1 MKKGEEKEGEE
12 NTGKQN
18 VGSSLDE
25 QDRVVGARI
34 SGVDVGKSRKES
46 KLKKQEELAEYPKD
60 MLDFDEEGYDDEGY
74 DMEGYNRQ
82 GYDRSG
88 FRRGEERRLRMRIK
102 KGKDVH
108 IVPGEV
114 DGGEDKED
122 SDGIKLVGNGNG
134 IRMTQDRSSNI
145 RMNAQNSDSSNNIRM
160 TQNGNDRSDEND
172 IRSNVQNR
180 MNNDIRSNAQNRDNN
195 DIRSNAQNG
204 DNSNV
209 NSTSNNYN
217 YESEDDSEY
226 EYEEEYTFDVETG
239 PGAGFDPLAFHRAL
253 GQYLGVEARGPWS
266 GYWEPGDPEGVCFP
280 PPPGASLTGHPG
292 RVFAVIAALADPWTT
307 PADTGPYDELLPSL
321 ATVCDVVAAVCLPMY
336 TGEREFRLACDLA
349 WIVGCCSEKLHCC
362 DETGLQ
368 RAIGSTDWRETLRYW
383 VPEATLA
390 SPVFQASDFHRLRLV
405 YAVCVVCITVIGR
418 LYAPARNPCL
428 NPFLYL
434 LLQAYKLCSKV
445 ILLGLQVDRQD
456 EAQGFPG
463 YPEPI
468 REVVRGTSAL
478 RSAVALVLNED
489 YARRAHD
496 FRHETLDHFLGPWGR
511 RVGSSR
517 LRSDNRVF
525 ASALLAMGTPLDHVG
540 RLMKSFHTED
550 RYDEDI
556 RYMFEMDFD
565 SDPDDD
571 YSRHHQLSL
580 LAQALP
586 KPPLAYGGAP
596 RRAYG
601 LDGVLRTYRIH
612 PDCVCRLDGVGK
624 TESAEM
630 PGDLDPDPDDPR
642 ECSDYD
648 FTDSIRMVIQDG
660 DDGIE
665 ELLSDV
671 IREEEEKQK
680 DNVHEQNGNVH
691 EQNDNAHQQKDN
703 VHQQND
709 NVHEQNDNVHEQND
723 NAHQQNDNLHQ
734 KNTNVHQQ
742 NDNLHHD
749 EEDNAHQQNPHP
761 LDHPPHDKRKVV
773 WAAIARNMDSNSN
786 SNGNSN
792 SHSPSKRF
800 IISPVPRNIGF
811 DSLFRDRRDIR
822 RGQNNIL
829 TPEFQALLKSSAAG
843 KSTFIL
849 PMHNILASL
858 AALKSKTL
866 PAKTCQHIISTVAF
880 VVKYGE
886 ENLLMTNGQKAA
898 WGNDD
903 HLRPE
908 YILSYIC
915 SFPGMI
921 SMISHNPSATFSIV
935 DELLM
940 VEGFRT
946 SLLWFLAN
954 CEPNQWIFNYFHEL
968 LIGQRGNPRT
978 TVDPRTSR
986 YSFSRC
992 GHIVLSETELRMV
1005 IKELL
1010 ANVTGFVIRKLQ
1022 DDQSHDR
1029 PAIQR
1034 LMKVVCLFL
1043 KSLDSKGIVTVNDS
1057 DWRLEVQT
1065 LLLQWINSGL
1075 VPEARELF
1083 FKSQRNDS
1091 SLRIVSEKEKV
1102 FYRQLQIVRQS
1113 CENGGPFKDAL
1124 LQSGDSSLSRM
1135 RLLIEFAVRY
1145 ILMRHDML
1153 KGILA
1158 RAAEDGLPIPPSR
1171 TALVCDALFGALYSV
1186 ALDNELLKRVGTRAV
1201 LQLMAAANI
1210 LSPDDLEN
1218 PSVETFLKTKL
1229 SQMQAYCS
1237 DFLDDIA
1244 RKNTM

>member
-1 MKKGEEKEGEE
+1 MKKGEEKEEEE

-25 QDRVVGARI
+25 QDRVFGAQI
-34 SGVDVGKSRKES
+34 LGVDVGKSRKES

-102 KGKDVH
+102 TGKDVH

-114 DGGEDKED
+114 DGGEVKED

-180 MNNDIRSNAQNRDNN
+180 MNNDIRSNAQNRNNNDIRSNAQNRDNN

-266 GYWEPGDPEGVCFP
+266 GYCEPGDPDGVCFP

-368 RAIGSTDWRETLRYW
+368 RAIGSTDWRETLQYW

-390 SPVFQASDFHRLRLV
+390 SPVYQASDFHRLRLV
-405 YAVCVVCITVIGR
+405 YAVCVVCITAIGR

-517 LRSDNRVF
+517 LRCDNRVF

-571 YSRHHQLSL
+571 YSRHHQPSL

-671 IREEEEKQK
+671 IREGEEQNEEEQK
-680 DNVHEQNGNVH
+680 DNVHEQNDNLHQPNTNVH
-691 EQNDNAHQQKDN
+691 EQNVNFHD
-703 VHQQND
+703 
-709 NVHEQNDNVHEQND
+709 
-723 NAHQQNDNLHQ
+723 
-734 KNTNVHQQ
+734 
-742 NDNLHHD
+742 D
-749 EEDNAHQQNPHP
+749 EEDNSHQQN
-761 LDHPPHDKRKVV
+761 PPHDKRKVV
-773 WAAIARNMDSNSN
+773 WAAIARNMDSNGN

-829 TPEFQALLKSSAAG
+829 TPAFQALLKSSAAG

-886 ENLLMTNGQKAA
+886 ENLLMTNGQKEA

-978 TVDPRTSR
+978 STDPRTSR

-1091 SLRIVSEKEKV
+1091 RLRIVSEKEKV
-1102 FYRQLQIVRQS
+1102 FYRQLRIVRQS

-1124 LQSGDSSLSRM
+1124 PQSGDSSLSRM

>member
-1 MKKGEEKEGEE
+1 
-12 NTGKQN
+12 
-18 VGSSLDE
+18 
-25 QDRVVGARI
+25 
-34 SGVDVGKSRKES
+34 
-46 KLKKQEELAEYPKD
+46 
-60 MLDFDEEGYDDEGY
+60 
-74 DMEGYNRQ
+74 
-82 GYDRSG
+82 
-88 FRRGEERRLRMRIK
+88 
-102 KGKDVH
+102 
-108 IVPGEV
+108 
-114 DGGEDKED
+114 
-122 SDGIKLVGNGNG
+122 
-134 IRMTQDRSSNI
+134 
-145 RMNAQNSDSSNNIRM
+145 
-160 TQNGNDRSDEND
+160 
-172 IRSNVQNR
+172 
-180 MNNDIRSNAQNRDNN
+180 
-195 DIRSNAQNG
+195 
-204 DNSNV
+204 
-209 NSTSNNYN
+209 
-217 YESEDDSEY
+217 
-226 EYEEEYTFDVETG
+226 
-239 PGAGFDPLAFHRAL
+239 
-253 GQYLGVEARGPWS
+253 
-266 GYWEPGDPEGVCFP
+266 
-280 PPPGASLTGHPG
+280 
-292 RVFAVIAALADPWTT
+292 
-307 PADTGPYDELLPSL
+307 
-321 ATVCDVVAAVCLPMY
+321 
-336 TGEREFRLACDLA
+336 
-349 WIVGCCSEKLHCC
+349 
-362 DETGLQ
+362 
-368 RAIGSTDWRETLRYW
+368 
-383 VPEATLA
+383 
-390 SPVFQASDFHRLRLV
+390 
-405 YAVCVVCITVIGR
+405 
-418 LYAPARNPCL
+418 
-428 NPFLYL
+428 
-434 LLQAYKLCSKV
+434 
-445 ILLGLQVDRQD
+445 
-456 EAQGFPG
+456 
-463 YPEPI
+463 
-468 REVVRGTSAL
+468 
-478 RSAVALVLNED
+478 
-489 YARRAHD
+489 
-496 FRHETLDHFLGPWGR
+496 
-511 RVGSSR
+511 
-517 LRSDNRVF
+517 
-525 ASALLAMGTPLDHVG
+525 
-540 RLMKSFHTED
+540 
-550 RYDEDI
+550 
-556 RYMFEMDFD
+556 
-565 SDPDDD
+565 
-571 YSRHHQLSL
+571 
-580 LAQALP
+580 
-586 KPPLAYGGAP
+586 
-596 RRAYG
+596 
-601 LDGVLRTYRIH
+601 
-612 PDCVCRLDGVGK
+612 
-624 TESAEM
+624 
-630 PGDLDPDPDDPR
+630 
-642 ECSDYD
+642 
-648 FTDSIRMVIQDG
+648 
-660 DDGIE
+660 
-665 ELLSDV
+665 
-671 IREEEEKQK
+671 
-680 DNVHEQNGNVH
+680 
-691 EQNDNAHQQKDN
+691 
-703 VHQQND
+703 
-709 NVHEQNDNVHEQND
+709 
-723 NAHQQNDNLHQ
+723 
-734 KNTNVHQQ
+734 
-742 NDNLHHD
+742 
-749 EEDNAHQQNPHP
+749 
-761 LDHPPHDKRKVV
+761 
-773 WAAIARNMDSNSN
+773 MDSNSN